1 MGYIFELNQ
10 ELNVLKNQVCVSLI
24 CVPCGWPF
32 CREGFCDPTTHCS
45 SLHGGPRQV
54 SWRRGVNDEE
64 EAEARGAAIDVFAG
78 LRGSKEAMK
87 EYLENNAAVVA
98 E

>member
-1 MGYIFELNQ
+1 
-10 ELNVLKNQVCVSLI
+10 
-24 CVPCGWPF
+24 
-32 CREGFCDPTTHCS
+32 
-45 SLHGGPRQV
+45 
-54 SWRRGVNDEE
+54 VNDEE